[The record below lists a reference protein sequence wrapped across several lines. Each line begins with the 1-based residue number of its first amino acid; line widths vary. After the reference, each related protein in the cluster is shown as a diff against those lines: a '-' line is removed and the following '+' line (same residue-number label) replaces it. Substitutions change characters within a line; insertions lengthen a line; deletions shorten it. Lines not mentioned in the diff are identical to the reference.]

1 MDYGVTVG
9 LKGSAA
15 LIKKAKAWAEELQLP
30 FFMRSRHGTLQ
41 DFCAERGLKALLIA
55 SHLGA
60 QVFTQEGIL
69 RYHPSMGVPRI
80 RILERG
86 GTDHLVEAC
95 NLKSGK
101 RYLDCT
107 LGLAAD
113 AAVAS
118 FVVGP
123 AGKVTGLEA
132 SPVLYML
139 AKEGLE
145 TYPMPDDKK
154 IEAALRRIE
163 ALWKKAEDFLPTL
176 PSDSYDVVYFDPM
189 FRRPVGSSASM
200 QPLRPASY
208 HKPLDCGMI
217 REALRV
223 APLVVVKE
231 RDEALLQQLGAQEI
245 QGGKYSRVK
254 YGIIRRQL

>member
-1 MDYGVTVG
+1 MEYGVTVG
-9 LKGSAA
+9 LKSSAA
-15 LIKKAKAWAEELQLP
+15 LIKKAKSWAERLHLP
-30 FFMRSRHGTLQ
+30 FFMRQRHGSLET
-41 DFCAERGLKALLIA
+41 FCAERGLKALLIA
-55 SHLGA
+55 SHLGP
-60 QVFTQEGIL
+60 QVFTREGIL

-80 RILERG
+80 RTLERG

-95 NLKSGK
+95 AIEPGT

-118 FVVGP
+118 FAAGP
-123 AGKVTGLEA
+123 TGKITALEA

-139 AKEGLE
+139 AKEGLQ

-154 IEAALRRIE
+154 IEAALRRIVPY
-163 ALWKKAEDFLPTL
+163 WGKAEDILPTL
-176 PSDSYDVVYFDPM
+176 PNDSYDVVYFDPM
-189 FRRPVGSSASM
+189 FRHPVGNSASM

-208 HKPLDCGMI
+208 HKPLDKDMI

-223 APLVVVKE
+223 APRVVVKE
-231 RDEALLQQLGAQEI
+231 REESLLRALGASEI

-254 YGIIRRQL
+254 YGIIRRNP

>member
-1 MDYGVTVG
+1 
-9 LKGSAA
+9 
-15 LIKKAKAWAEELQLP
+15 
-30 FFMRSRHGTLQ
+30 
-41 DFCAERGLKALLIA
+41 
-55 SHLGA
+55 
-60 QVFTQEGIL
+60 
-69 RYHPSMGVPRI
+69 
-80 RILERG
+80 
-86 GTDHLVEAC
+86 
-95 NLKSGK
+95 
-101 RYLDCT
+101 
-107 LGLAAD
+107 
-113 AAVAS
+113 
-118 FVVGP
+118 
-123 AGKVTGLEA
+123 
-132 SPVLYML
+132 ML